1 MLIRE
6 ATYMI
11 NKGINIAETLTQCEK
26 SDFIMRID
34 KAEVRQNTLT
44 LHGTVVQG
52 CLHGDDKRG
61 FLNNIPVELLQ
72 AMPDKIVQN
81 IVVKHLFPG
90 SNATLYVR
98 KLNDKFVTQIFN
110 VRDRVLKVV
119 R

>member
-6 ATYMI
+6 AMYMI
-11 NKGINIAETLTQCEK
+11 NKGVNVAETLAQCEK

-34 KAEVRQNTLT
+34 KAAVRQNTLT

-52 CLHGDDKRG
+52 CLNGDDKRG
-61 FLNNIPVELLQ
+61 FLNDIPVELLQ
-72 AMPDKIVQN
+72 AMPDKMAQN
-81 IVVKHLFPG
+81 IIIKHLFPEN
-90 SNATLYVR
+90 SATLYIR
-98 KLNDKFVTQIFN
+98 KPDTEILTQIFN

>member
-6 ATYMI
+6 TTYMI

-34 KAEVRQNTLT
+34 KAKVRQNTLT

-52 CLHGDDKRG
+52 CLNGDDKHG
-61 FLNNIPVELLQ
+61 FLNDIPVELLQ
-72 AMPDKIVQN
+72 AMPDKMVQN
-81 IVVKHLFPG
+81 IIIKHLFPG
-90 SNATLYVR
+90 NSATLYI
-98 KLNDKFVTQIFN
+98 KKPEDKIVAQIFN
-110 VRDRVLKVV
+110 VRNRALKVV

>member
-6 ATYMI
+6 AVYLT
-11 NKGINIAETLTQCEK
+11 NKGVNVAETLIQCDK

-52 CLHGDDKRG
+52 CLNGDDKCG
-61 FLNNIPVELLQ
+61 FLNGIPVELLQ
-72 AMPDKIVQN
+72 AMPDKMVQN
-81 IVVKHLFPG
+81 IVVKYLFPG
-90 SNATLYVR
+90 SSATLYVR
-98 KLNDKFVTQIFN
+98 KPNEEILTQIFN

>member
-1 MLIRE
+1 MLIYE
-6 ATYMI
+6 STYMI
-11 NKGINIAETLTQCEK
+11 NKGINVAETLIQCEK

-52 CLHGDDKRG
+52 CLSGDDKCG
-61 FLNNIPVELLQ
+61 FLNGIPVELLQ
-72 AMPDKIVQN
+72 AMPDKMVQN

-90 SNATLYVR
+90 NNATLYIR
-98 KLNDKFVTQIFN
+98 KPDDNIVVQIFN
-110 VRDRVLKVV
+110 VRNRTLKVV

>member
-11 NKGINIAETLTQCEK
+11 NKGVNIAETLTQCEK

-52 CLHGDDKRG
+52 CLNGDDKRG
-61 FLNNIPVELLQ
+61 FLNDIPVELLQ

-90 SNATLYVR
+90 NSATLYI
-98 KLNDKFVTQIFN
+98 KKPDDKIVVQIFN
-110 VRDRVLKVV
+110 VRNRALKVV

>member
-6 ATYMI
+6 AVYLT
-11 NKGINIAETLTQCEK
+11 NKGVNVAETLTQCEK

-52 CLHGDDKRG
+52 CLNGDDKCG
-61 FLNNIPVELLQ
+61 FLNGIPVELLQ
-72 AMPDKIVQN
+72 AMPDKMVQN

-90 SNATLYVR
+90 NNATLYIR
-98 KLNDKFVTQIFN
+98 KPDDNIVVQIFN
-110 VRDRVLKVV
+110 VRNRTLKVV

>member
-6 ATYMI
+6 AVYLT
-11 NKGINIAETLTQCEK
+11 NKGVNVAETLIQCDK

-34 KAEVRQNTLT
+34 KAEVRQNTPT

-52 CLHGDDKRG
+52 CLNGDDKCG
-61 FLNNIPVELLQ
+61 FLNGIPVELLQ
-72 AMPDKIVQN
+72 AMPDKMVQN

-90 SNATLYVR
+90 SSATLYVR
-98 KLNDKFVTQIFN
+98 KPNEEILTQIFN

>member
-6 ATYMI
+6 STYMI

-34 KAEVRQNTLT
+34 KAEVRQNTPT

-52 CLHGDDKRG
+52 CLSGDDNRG
-61 FLNNIPVELLQ
+61 FLNDIPVELLQ
-72 AMPDKIVQN
+72 AMPDKMMQN
-81 IVVKHLFPG
+81 IIVKHLFPG
-90 SNATLYVR
+90 NSATLYI
-98 KLNDKFVTQIFN
+98 KKPDDKIMTQIFN
-110 VRDRVLKVV
+110 VRNRVLKVV

>member
-6 ATYMI
+6 TTYMI

-52 CLHGDDKRG
+52 CLNGDDKRG
-61 FLNNIPVELLQ
+61 FLNDIPVELLQ
-72 AMPDKIVQN
+72 AMPDKMVQN

-90 SNATLYVR
+90 NNATLYIR
-98 KLNDKFVTQIFN
+98 KPDDNIVVQIFN
-110 VRDRVLKVV
+110 VRNRTLKVV

>member
-6 ATYMI
+6 AVYLT
-11 NKGINIAETLTQCEK
+11 NKGVNVAETLIQCDK

-52 CLHGDDKRG
+52 CLNGDDKCG
-61 FLNNIPVELLQ
+61 FLNGISVELLQ
-72 AMPDKIVQN
+72 AMPDKMVQN

-90 SNATLYVR
+90 DSATLYAR
-98 KLNDKFVTQIFN
+98 KPNAEILTQIFN

>member
-6 ATYMI
+6 STYMI

-52 CLHGDDKRG
+52 CLSGDDKHS
-61 FLNNIPVELLQ
+61 FLNDIPVELLQ
-72 AMPDKIVQN
+72 AMPDKMMQN

-90 SNATLYVR
+90 NSATLYI
-98 KLNDKFVTQIFN
+98 KKPDDKIMTQIFN
-110 VRDRVLKVV
+110 VRNRVLKVV

>member
-6 ATYMI
+6 AMYMI
-11 NKGINIAETLTQCEK
+11 NKGVNVAETLAQCEK

-34 KAEVRQNTLT
+34 KAEVKQNTLT

-52 CLHGDDKRG
+52 CLNGDDKHG
-61 FLNNIPVELLQ
+61 FLNDIPVELLQ
-72 AMPDKIVQN
+72 VMPDRMVQN
-81 IVVKHLFPG
+81 IVAKHLFPG
-90 SNATLYVR
+90 NSATSYMM
-98 KLNDKFVTQIFN
+98 KPDDKFVTQIFN

>member
-6 ATYMI
+6 STYMI
-11 NKGINIAETLTQCEK
+11 NKGINVAETLTQCEK

-52 CLHGDDKRG
+52 CLNGDDKHG

-81 IVVKHLFPG
+81 IVVKHLFPE
-90 SNATLYVR
+90 SSATLYVR

>member
-11 NKGINIAETLTQCEK
+11 NKGVNVAETLAQCEK

-34 KAEVRQNTLT
+34 KAEVRQNTMT

-52 CLHGDDKRG
+52 CLNSDDKHA
-61 FLNNIPVELLQ
+61 FLNDIPVELLQ
-72 AMPDKIVQN
+72 VMPDKMVQN
-81 IVVKHLFPG
+81 IIVKHLFPG
-90 SNATLYVR
+90 NSATLYVR
-98 KLNDKFVTQIFN
+98 KPDDKIVAQIFN
-110 VRDRVLKVV
+110 IRNRVLKVV

>member
-6 ATYMI
+6 VTYMI
-11 NKGINIAETLTQCEK
+11 NKGVNVAETLSQCEK

-34 KAEVRQNTLT
+34 KAEVRQNSLT

-52 CLHGDDKRG
+52 CLNGDDKYG
-61 FLNNIPVELLQ
+61 FLNDIPVELLQ
-72 AMPDKIVQN
+72 AMPDKMVQN
-81 IVVKHLFPG
+81 IVAKHLFPG
-90 SNATLYVR
+90 NSATLYI
-98 KLNDKFVTQIFN
+98 KKPDDKIVTQIFN

>member
-6 ATYMI
+6 AVYLT
-11 NKGINIAETLTQCEK
+11 NKGVNVAETLTQCEK

-52 CLHGDDKRG
+52 CLNGDDKRG
-61 FLNNIPVELLQ
+61 FLNDIPVELLQ

-90 SNATLYVR
+90 NSATLYI
-98 KLNDKFVTQIFN
+98 KKPDDKIVAQIFN
-110 VRDRVLKVV
+110 VRNRALKVV

>member
-11 NKGINIAETLTQCEK
+11 NKGVNVAETLAQCEK

-52 CLHGDDKRG
+52 CLNGNDKRG
-61 FLNNIPVELLQ
+61 FLNDIPVELLQ
-72 AMPDKIVQN
+72 AMPDKMAQN
-81 IVVKHLFPG
+81 IIVKHLFPG
-90 SNATLYVR
+90 NSATLYIKR
-98 KLNDKFVTQIFN
+98 PEDKIVAQIFN

-119 R
+119 Q

>member
-11 NKGINIAETLTQCEK
+11 NKGINVAETLSQCEK
-26 SDFIMRID
+26 LDFIMRID

-52 CLHGDDKRG
+52 CLNGDDKCG
-61 FLNNIPVELLQ
+61 FLNGIPVELLQ
-72 AMPDKIVQN
+72 AMPDKMVQK
-81 IVVKHLFPG
+81 IVVKHLFPEN
-90 SNATLYVR
+90 SATLYVR
-98 KLNDKFVTQIFN
+98 KPNAEILTQIFN
-110 VRDRVLKVV
+110 VRNRVLKVV

>member
-11 NKGINIAETLTQCEK
+11 NKGINAAETLTQCEK
-26 SDFIMRID
+26 VDFIMRID

-52 CLHGDDKRG
+52 CLNGNDKHG
-61 FLNNIPVELLQ
+61 FLNDIPVELLQ
-72 AMPDKIVQN
+72 AMPDKMVQN
-81 IVVKHLFPG
+81 IIIKHLFPG
-90 SNATLYVR
+90 NSATLYIR
-98 KLNDKFVTQIFN
+98 KPNAEILTQIFN
-110 VRDRVLKVV
+110 VRNRVLKVV

>member
-11 NKGINIAETLTQCEK
+11 NKGVNVAETLTQCEK
-26 SDFIMRID
+26 TDFVMRID

-52 CLHGDDKRG
+52 CLNGDDRG
-61 FLNNIPVELLQ
+61 AFLNGIPVELLQ
-72 AMPDKIVQN
+72 VMPNKMIQN
-81 IVVKHLFPG
+81 IIVKHLFPG
-90 SNATLYVR
+90 NSATLYVR
-98 KLNDKFVTQIFN
+98 KPDAEILTRIFN
-110 VRDRVLKVV
+110 TRDRVLKVV

>member
-6 ATYMI
+6 AAYMI
-11 NKGINIAETLTQCEK
+11 NKGVNVAETLAQCEK
-26 SDFIMRID
+26 SDFVMRID
-34 KAEVRQNTLT
+34 KAEVKQNTLA

-52 CLHGDDKRG
+52 RLNGNDKDA

-72 AMPDKIVQN
+72 AMPDRMAQN
-81 IVVKHLFPG
+81 IIIKHLFPG
-90 SNATLYVR
+90 NSATLYVR
-98 KLNDKFVTQIFN
+98 KPDDKIVTQIFN

>member
-6 ATYMI
+6 STYMI
-11 NKGINIAETLTQCEK
+11 NKGINVAETLTQCEK

-34 KAEVRQNTLT
+34 KAEIRQNTLT

-52 CLHGDDKRG
+52 RLNGDDKHG
-61 FLNNIPVELLQ
+61 FLNDISVELLQ
-72 AMPDKIVQN
+72 VMPDRMVQN

-90 SNATLYVR
+90 SSATLYIR
-98 KLNDKFVTQIFN
+98 KPDTEILSQIFN
-110 VRDRVLKVV
+110 VRNRVLKVV

>member
-11 NKGINIAETLTQCEK
+11 NKGVNVAETLTQCEK
-26 SDFIMRID
+26 TDFIMRID
-34 KAEVRQNTLT
+34 KAEVKQNTLT

-52 CLHGDDKRG
+52 CLNGNDKYG
-61 FLNNIPVELLQ
+61 FLNDIPVVFLQ
-72 AMPDKIVQN
+72 AMPDKMVQN

-90 SNATLYVR
+90 NSATLYI
-98 KLNDKFVTQIFN
+98 KKPDDKIVTRIFN
-110 VRDRVLKVV
+110 VRNRVLKVV

>member
-6 ATYMI
+6 AVYLI
-11 NKGINIAETLTQCEK
+11 NKGVNVAETLTQCEK

-52 CLHGDDKRG
+52 CLNGDDKCG
-61 FLNNIPVELLQ
+61 FLNGIPVELLQ
-72 AMPDKIVQN
+72 AMPDKMVQN

-90 SNATLYVR
+90 NNATLYIR
-98 KLNDKFVTQIFN
+98 KPDDNIVVQIFN
-110 VRDRVLKVV
+110 VRNRTLKVV

>member
-11 NKGINIAETLTQCEK
+11 NKGVNVAETLAQCEK

-44 LHGTVVQG
+44 LHGSVVQG
-52 CLHGDDKRG
+52 CLNGDDKCG
-61 FLNNIPVELLQ
+61 FLNGIPVVLLQ
-72 AMPDKIVQN
+72 VMPDKMVQN
-81 IVVKHLFPG
+81 IIIKHLFPG
-90 SNATLYVR
+90 NSAILYIG
-98 KLNDKFVTQIFN
+98 KPDDKIVTQIFN

>member
-11 NKGINIAETLTQCEK
+11 NKGINVAETLSQCEK
-26 SDFIMRID
+26 LDFIMRID
-34 KAEVRQNTLT
+34 KAKVRQNTLT

-52 CLHGDDKRG
+52 CLSGDDKRG
-61 FLNNIPVELLQ
+61 FLNDIPVELLQ
-72 AMPDKIVQN
+72 AMPDKMVQN

-90 SNATLYVR
+90 NSATLYI
-98 KLNDKFVTQIFN
+98 KKPDDKIVAQIFN

>member
-6 ATYMI
+6 TTYMI

-34 KAEVRQNTLT
+34 KAKVQQNTLT

-52 CLHGDDKRG
+52 CLNGDDKHG
-61 FLNNIPVELLQ
+61 FLNDIPVELLQ
-72 AMPDKIVQN
+72 AMPDKMVQN
-81 IVVKHLFPG
+81 IIIKHLFPG
-90 SNATLYVR
+90 NSATLYI
-98 KLNDKFVTQIFN
+98 KKPEDKIVAQIFN
-110 VRDRVLKVV
+110 VRNRALKVV

>member
-6 ATYMI
+6 AVYLT
-11 NKGINIAETLTQCEK
+11 NKGVNVAETLIQCDK

-52 CLHGDDKRG
+52 CLNGDDKCG
-61 FLNNIPVELLQ
+61 FLNGIPVELLQ
-72 AMPDKIVQN
+72 AMPDKMVQN

-90 SNATLYVR
+90 SSATLYVR
-98 KLNDKFVTQIFN
+98 KPNEEILTQIFN

>member
-11 NKGINIAETLTQCEK
+11 NKGINVAETLSQCEK
-26 SDFIMRID
+26 LDFIMRID
-34 KAEVRQNTLT
+34 KAEVKQNTLT

-61 FLNNIPVELLQ
+61 FLNDIPVELLQ
-72 AMPDKIVQN
+72 AMPDKMVQN

-90 SNATLYVR
+90 NSATLYIG
-98 KLNDKFVTQIFN
+98 KPDDKIVTQIFN

>member
-6 ATYMI
+6 STYMI
-11 NKGINIAETLTQCEK
+11 NKGINVAETLIQCEK

-52 CLHGDDKRG
+52 CLNGDDKCG
-61 FLNNIPVELLQ
+61 FLNGIPVELLQ
-72 AMPDKIVQN
+72 AMPDKMVQN

-90 SNATLYVR
+90 NNATLYIR
-98 KLNDKFVTQIFN
+98 KPDDNIVVQIFN
-110 VRDRVLKVV
+110 VRNRTLKVV